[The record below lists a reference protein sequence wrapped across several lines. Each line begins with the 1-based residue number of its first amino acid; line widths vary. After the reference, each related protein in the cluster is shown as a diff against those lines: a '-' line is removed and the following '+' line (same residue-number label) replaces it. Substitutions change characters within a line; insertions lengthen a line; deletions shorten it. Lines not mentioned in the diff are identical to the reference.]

1 MDRQVLEIG
10 ATVVG
15 KQSQSFLG
23 VPIML
28 GGNAV
33 GVLSVQSCTQ
43 EGIFDQDDVH
53 LLSTI
58 AANVGTAINNAR
70 LYQEAQKSRADAEQ
84 ANNAKSA
91 FLANMSHELRT
102 PLNAII
108 GFTRIVKRKGEE
120 VLPEKQIENLDK
132 VLVSAENLLGL
143 INSVLDIAKIE
154 AGLMDVMASNFRI
167 RALIDLCANTAQ
179 PLLQSGVSLEK
190 QVDERLEIIHSD
202 QDKIRQI
209 VLNLLSNASKFTQ
222 HGKISLTAM
231 RDGEENLRISVADT
245 GIGISAEALPR
256 IFKEFEQADTTTT
269 RKYGG
274 TGLGL
279 TISRN
284 LARLLGGDLT
294 AESILG
300 EGSTFTLTIPI
311 QYRPKI
317 D

>member
-1 MDRQVLEIG
+1 
-10 ATVVG
+10 
-15 KQSQSFLG
+15 
-23 VPIML
+23 ML
-28 GGNAV
+28 SGNAV

-43 EGIFDQDDVH
+43 EGIFDQDDVR

-154 AGLMDVMASNFRI
+154 AGRMDVMASNFRI

-222 HGKISLTAM
+222 QGKISLTAM

>member
-1 MDRQVLEIG
+1 MALLDEASNTITFPYTYGEELVPIRFGEGLTSKIIQNNQPLLVNEEMDRQVLEIG
-10 ATVVG
+10 ATIVG

-28 GGNAV
+28 GANAV

-43 EGIFDQDDVH
+43 EGILDQADVR

-70 LYQEAQKSRADAEQ
+70 LYQEARKSRADAEQ

-108 GFTRIVKRKGEE
+108 GFTRIVRRKGEE

-132 VLVSAENLLGL
+132 VLVSAENLLDL

-154 AGLMDVMASNFRI
+154 SGRMDVMASNFRI
-167 RALIDLCANTAQ
+167 SAMIDLCANTAQ

-190 QVDERLEIIHSD
+190 QVDERLEIFYSD

-209 VLNLLSNASKFTQ
+209 VLNLLN
-222 HGKISLTAM
+222 
-231 RDGEENLRISVADT
+231 
-245 GIGISAEALPR
+245 
-256 IFKEFEQADTTTT
+256 
-269 RKYGG
+269 
-274 TGLGL
+274 
-279 TISRN
+279 
-284 LARLLGGDLT
+284 
-294 AESILG
+294 
-300 EGSTFTLTIPI
+300 
-311 QYRPKI
+311 
-317 D
+317 

>member
-1 MDRQVLEIG
+1 
-10 ATVVG
+10 
-15 KQSQSFLG
+15 
-23 VPIML
+23 
-28 GGNAV
+28 
-33 GVLSVQSCTQ
+33 
-43 EGIFDQDDVH
+43 
-53 LLSTI
+53 
-58 AANVGTAINNAR
+58 
-70 LYQEAQKSRADAEQ
+70 
-84 ANNAKSA
+84 
-91 FLANMSHELRT
+91 
-102 PLNAII
+102 
-108 GFTRIVKRKGEE
+108 
-120 VLPEKQIENLDK
+120 VLPEKQLENLDK

-154 AGLMDVMASNFRI
+154 AGRMDVMASNFRI
-167 RALIDLCANTAQ
+167 SALIDLCANTAQ
-179 PLLQSGVSLEK
+179 QLLQPGVNLEK
-190 QVDERLEIIHSD
+190 QVGENLEIIHSD

-209 VLNLLSNASKFTQ
+209 VLNLLSNAAKFTPQ
-222 HGKISLTAM
+222 GKISLTAM
-231 RDGEENLRISVADT
+231 RDGEENLRITVADT

-294 AESILG
+294 AESIFG

-311 QYRPKI
+311 KYRPKI